1 MDERSNVMINRIK
14 NGHINGRESGRAI
27 KGRVSTRINRSS
39 ELLAQKLKAEGITN
53 SQVLHA
59 IANSP
64 RHIFIPE
71 ILAHKAYD
79 NTALPIGQGQTISQP
94 YIVAKMSELL
104 LKGKQENNVVGNR
117 PKNILEIG
125 TGSGYQTSILAQLTD
140 KVFSVERIKSL
151 QFQAKRCLRAMD
163 LHNISM
169 KHGDGWQGWASKAP
183 FDAIIVT
190 AGAASVP
197 QALLDQLNDGGRLVI
212 PVGEQTQ
219 ILKIITR
226 QGNNY
231 HEQQVEAVRF
241 VPLVPGDLL

>member
-1 MDERSNVMINRIK
+1 MMSSRIGGKSKRS
-14 NGHINGRESGRAI
+14 G
-27 KGRVSTRINRSS
+27 
-39 ELLAQKLKAEGITN
+39 ELLAQKLQSEGISN
-53 SQVLHA
+53 SAVLQA

-64 RHIFIPE
+64 RHIFVPE

-104 LKGKQENNVVGNR
+104 LAGGR

-125 TGSGYQTSILAQLTD
+125 TGSGYQTAILAQLTD
-140 KVFSVERIKSL
+140 KVYSVERIKAL
-151 QFQAKRCLRAMD
+151 QWQAKRCLRAMD
-163 LHNISM
+163 LHNVAM
-169 KHGDGWQGWASKAP
+169 KHGDGWQGWRSKGP
-183 FDAIIVT
+183 FEAIIVT
-190 AGAASVP
+190 AAPSSVP
-197 QALLDQLNDGGRLVI
+197 PALLEQLADGGRLII

-226 QGNNY
+226 DGDTFN
-231 HEQQVEAVRF
+231 EQQVEAVRF

>member
-1 MDERSNVMINRIK
+1 MMTQRKNSRVVGKSKRS
-14 NGHINGRESGRAI
+14 G
-27 KGRVSTRINRSS
+27 
-39 ELLAQKLKAEGITN
+39 ELLAQKLQAEGISN
-53 SQVLHA
+53 PQVLHA

-104 LKGKQENNVVGNR
+104 LKNGR

-151 QFQAKRCLRAMD
+151 QFQAKRCLRAID

-190 AGAASVP
+190 AGASSVP
-197 QALLDQLNDGGRLVI
+197 QALLEQLVDGGRLVI

-226 QGNNY
+226 QGSSY
-231 HEQQVEAVRF
+231 HEEQVEAVRF
-241 VPLVPGDLL
+241 VPLVAGDLL

>member
-1 MDERSNVMINRIK
+1 MMSSRIGGKSIRS
-14 NGHINGRESGRAI
+14 G
-27 KGRVSTRINRSS
+27 
-39 ELLAQKLKAEGITN
+39 ELLAQKLQSEGISN
-53 SQVLHA
+53 NAVLQA
-59 IANSP
+59 IAQSP
-64 RHIFIPE
+64 RHIFVPE

-104 LKGKQENNVVGNR
+104 LADGR

-140 KVFSVERIKSL
+140 KVFSVERIKAL
-151 QFQAKRCLRAMD
+151 QWQAKRCLRAMD
-163 LHNISM
+163 LHNVAM
-169 KHGDGWQGWASKAP
+169 KHGDGWQGWQSKGP
-183 FDAIIVT
+183 FEAIIVT
-190 AGAASVP
+190 AAPASVP
-197 QALLDQLNDGGRLVI
+197 PALLSQLADGGRLII

-226 QGNNY
+226 DGDTFN
-231 HEQQVEAVRF
+231 EQQVEAVRF

>member
-1 MDERSNVMINRIK
+1 MMSHTK
-14 NGHINGRESGRAI
+14 NGRTGGKSKRSG
-27 KGRVSTRINRSS
+27 
-39 ELLAQKLKAEGITN
+39 ELLAQKLQAEGISN
-53 SQVLHA
+53 PQVLQA

-104 LKGKQENNVVGNR
+104 LKDYK
-117 PKNILEIG
+117 PKSILEIG

-151 QFQAKRCLRAMD
+151 QFQAKRCLRAID
-163 LHNISM
+163 LHNISL

-190 AGAASVP
+190 AGAVSVP
-197 QALLDQLNDGGRLVI
+197 QALLDQLVDGGRLVI
-212 PVGEQTQ
+212 PVGDETQ
-219 ILKIITR
+219 ILKTITR
-226 QGNNY
+226 HGDSY
-231 HEQQVEAVRF
+231 SEEQVEAVRF
-241 VPLVPGDLL
+241 VPLVAGALL